1 MTLTGAVIRTLTVLR
16 RGAANLMAAPRICIF
31 MRRCSRPAR
40 QQTLVT
46 VNIGSI
52 LLKNS
57 MRRFSGK
64 MSNRVF
70 QQNRPTA
77 DGRRTKSAAT

>member
-46 VNIGSI
+46 VNIESI
-52 LLKNS
+52 S
-57 MRRFSGK
+57 VGGRRFSG
-64 MSNRVF
+64 R
-70 QQNRPTA
+70 
-77 DGRRTKSAAT
+77 ATNG